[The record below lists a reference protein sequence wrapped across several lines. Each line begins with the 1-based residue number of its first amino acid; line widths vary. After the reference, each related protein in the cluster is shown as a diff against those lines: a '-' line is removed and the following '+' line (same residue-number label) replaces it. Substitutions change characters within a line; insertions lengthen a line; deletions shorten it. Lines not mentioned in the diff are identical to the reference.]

1 MPPFLIFAYS
11 AVLNQPKANLFISSI
26 GVLSQDITFCKQA
39 PVYKP
44 LILFLMFVLK
54 YQFNQE
60 LKGVQ
65 IVKLS
70 HYTNFTIY
78 PPVEVSLEY
87 V

>member
-1 MPPFLIFAYS
+1 M
-11 AVLNQPKANLFISSI
+11 LNQPKANLFISSI

-39 PVYKP
+39 SICKP
-44 LILFLMFVLK
+44 LILFLMFGLK

-65 IVKLS
+65 TVKLF